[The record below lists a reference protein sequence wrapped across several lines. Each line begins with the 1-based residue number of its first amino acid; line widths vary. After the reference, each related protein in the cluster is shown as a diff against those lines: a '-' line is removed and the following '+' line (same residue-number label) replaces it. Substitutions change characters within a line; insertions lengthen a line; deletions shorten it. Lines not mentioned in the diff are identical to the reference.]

1 MKGDSPVFQKGWA
14 GISIDRDRNVIAMP
28 ANRRHVPKEGALGE
42 NDVDSVIHMLFAHV
56 LKGRCFESMC
66 NPPGGDWSGISLLFG
81 GVEYRWL
88 TLPRVSASGSKR
100 PDHVIQVGDDTIVTI
115 ESKDYLKN
123 LENDIGPR
131 LNQYCKDLFATNP
144 SCRRND
150 DAGWTDHIGSFV
162 LPDLTYVSVGAFIE
176 KSADDKR
183 TALIQAKTDV
193 AFLISFTGDIATIR
207 IKFAPKCHRIVREL
221 LSDVII
227 PSTMKLKIVLEQ

>member
-1 MKGDSPVFQKGWA
+1 
-14 GISIDRDRNVIAMP
+14 MP
-28 ANRRHVPKEGALGE
+28 
-42 NDVDSVIHMLFAHV
+42 LFAYV

-100 PDHVIQVGDDTIVTI
+100 PDHVIQVGDDTIVSV

-123 LENDIGPR
+123 LEKGIGLR

-144 SCRRND
+144 SCRRD
-150 DAGWTDHIGSFV
+150 GDAGWTDHIGSFV

-183 TALIQAKTDV
+183 KVLSHAKTDV
-193 AFLISFTGDIATIR
+193 AFLISFDGDVATIR
-207 IKFAPKCHRIVREL
+207 IKFAPKCNRMVKEL
-221 LSDVII
+221 LSDVTI
-227 PSTMKLKIVLEQ
+227 PSSMKLQIVLEQ